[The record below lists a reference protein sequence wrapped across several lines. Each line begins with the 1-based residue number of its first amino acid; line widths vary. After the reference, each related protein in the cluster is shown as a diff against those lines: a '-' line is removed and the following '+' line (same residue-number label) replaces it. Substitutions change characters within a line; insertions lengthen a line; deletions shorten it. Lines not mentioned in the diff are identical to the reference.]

1 MDGHSEWPNGWTNR
15 WPCESGYTLG
25 PPRVAWALWVAERLG
40 IYLTPCVAWH
50 WGYRL
55 VWKLVYGYSMVCWKA
70 NPPILGVQSTDPK
83 WHGHSECPC
92 HMGGSNKW
100 VLSGGGGAHHP
111 QTPQMAWALRVAV
124 PFRVCDFNP
133 WNWRA
138 GWEIMCTIWE
148 MCFVGIVFFILTWS
162 VFHVMCLSCNAIA
175 KVGPAKRY
183 DLQWWSCT
191 CGKLG
196 CEETLP

>member
-1 MDGHSEWPNGWTNR
+1 MAVRVRVYTWPPTCGMGTL
-15 WPCESGYTLG
+15 SGL
-25 PPRVAWALWVAERLG
+25 
-40 IYLTPCVAWH
+40 YLTPCVAWH

-100 VLSGGGGAHHP
+100 VLSAGAGAHHP
-111 QTPQMAWALRVAV
+111 QTPSNGMGTQSCRAIWGLWLQPLELEGWLENNVYNLRDV
-124 PFRVCDFNP
+124 FCGN
-133 WNWRA
+133 
-138 GWEIMCTIWE
+138 C
-148 MCFVGIVFFILTWS
+148 FFILTWS